1 MPEENYYSRN
11 QEARKD
17 YQKQYYTNNKDRI
30 RRKRMLEELD
40 DPEKFEKRK
49 HYNQTYYQKN
59 KERIL
64 KRRANVYAAKKSA
77 KNKCEYSFG

>member
-64 KRRANVYAAKKSA
+64 KRRAKVYAAKKSA
-77 KNKCEYSFG
+77 KNKT

>member
-1 MPEENYYSRN
+1 MAEKNYYSRH

-30 RRKRMLEELD
+30 RRKKMLEELE
-40 DPEKFEKRK
+40 DPEKFESRK
-49 HYNQTYYQKN
+49 KYNQTYYEKN

-64 KRRANVYAAKKSA
+64 KRRAKLYAEKKA
-77 KNKCEYSFG
+77 AQNKP